1 MQALIVEPMKPPYVK
16 EIGEEL
22 EDLQHEVGGYIEA
35 IYPFEDE
42 VAIICNEEGKLDGL
56 ELNRALRTDQGEIY
70 DIIAGTFMIVGL
82 NEENFGSLTPEQITK
97 YTELYKVPEVFLM
110 RDGKIT
116 AISIAP
122 TIYEPVQKSEYEEV
136 RNGIRLVVRRDEDPI
151 DPRRMGENLG
161 RLVCFDKYLQ
171 GDNHGFRD
179 KDEFLKALLID
190 HFGDEE
196 KAEASKKA
204 DEKVNEIY
212 EKLDSGTSFAEV
224 AKDYSEDVATKDNGG
239 RIGTF
244 NKGEMT
250 EKFNSEFED
259 IEISVKTKKI

>member
-56 ELNRALRTDQGEIY
+56 QLNRALRTDQGEIY
-70 DIIAGTFMIVGL
+70 DIIAGTFMVVGL
-82 NEENFGSLTPEQITK
+82 TEESFGSLTPKQIAK

-110 RDGKIT
+110 RDGRIT
-116 AISIAP
+116 AIPVAP

-151 DPRRMGENLG
+151 DPRRINDVRPQRMQSAFRNSITGSSGKAIRTGCEQQICST
-161 RLVCFDKYLQ
+161 RLTGVIAVTIQMC
-171 GDNHGFRD
+171 
-179 KDEFLKALLID
+179 E
-190 HFGDEE
+190 
-196 KAEASKKA
+196 
-204 DEKVNEIY
+204 
-212 EKLDSGTSFAEV
+212 GT
-224 AKDYSEDVATKDNGG
+224 T
-239 RIGTF
+239 
-244 NKGEMT
+244 
-250 EKFNSEFED
+250 
-259 IEISVKTKKI
+259 